1 MQTVSIHEIFEEMS
15 DKFNKTFYYEDILE
29 QLIFASEDDYKKL
42 SEKYGAVF
50 LQNLLSDMEKYFNS
64 KAQNKLKNISNISD
78 KEFEEIQNELKRS
91 INAIVRFRNGAMLNP
106 ISEKL
111 LREGGFIRGTR
122 EFLTKD
128 ILKRRE
134 MFANSLIGVYDAV
147 ESEKEYSKRA
157 ENEKSDIDEVINA
170 LYYNRFENFFK
181 NIEVNEQEE
190 FDKIQFV
197 RMAQILKIVK
207 LIENTIKKDILR
219 EFLTIPDVNL
229 LMIKLEKD
237 ETGYL
242 KECMIRAQIRI
253 KKVIY
258 PETEAENGKYKKYIL
273 GVLEDSGEDMH
284 NKVMMLSEELKNKAK
299 GD

>member
-1 MQTVSIHEIFEEMS
+1 MQTVNIHEIFEEMS
-15 DKFNKTFYYEDILE
+15 DKFNKTFYYESILE

-42 SEKYGAVF
+42 AEKYGVV
-50 LQNLLSDMEKYFNS
+50 LIQNLLSDMEKYFNN
-64 KAQNKLKNISNISD
+64 KAQNKLKNIASISD

-91 INAIVRFRNGAMLNP
+91 VNAIVRFRNGAMLNP
-106 ISEKL
+106 IAEKL

-122 EFLTKD
+122 EFLAKD

-134 MFANSLIGVYDAV
+134 IFANSLIGVYDAV

-157 ENEKSDIDEVINA
+157 ENEKTDIDEVINA

-190 FDKIQFV
+190 FGRVQVV
-197 RMAQILKIVK
+197 RMAQILKMVK
-207 LIENTIKKDILR
+207 LIETTTKKDVFR

-229 LMIKLEKD
+229 LMIRFEKD

-242 KECMIRAQIRI
+242 KDCMVRAQIRI

-258 PETEAENGKYKKYIL
+258 PETEAENGKYEKYIL
-273 GVLEDSGEDMH
+273 GDLSETGEDIN
-284 NKVMMLSEELKNKAK
+284 NKLMMLNEELKNVK
-299 GD
+299 

>member
-1 MQTVSIHEIFEEMS
+1 MQTVNIHEIFEEMS
-15 DKFNKTFYYEDILE
+15 DKFNKTFYYESILE
-29 QLIFASEDDYKKL
+29 QLIFSSEDDYKKL
-42 SEKYGAVF
+42 AEKYGVVL

-64 KAQNKLKNISNISD
+64 KAQNKLKNISSISD

-122 EFLTKD
+122 EFLSKE

-147 ESEKEYSKRA
+147 ESEKEYRKRA
-157 ENEKSDIDEVINA
+157 ENEKADIDEIINA

-190 FDKIQFV
+190 FGRIQVV
-197 RMAQILKIVK
+197 RMAQILKMVK
-207 LIENTIKKDILR
+207 LIESTIKKDILR

-229 LMIKLEKD
+229 LMIRFEKD
-237 ETGYL
+237 ESGYL
-242 KECMIRAQIRI
+242 KDCMVRAQIRI

-258 PETEAENGKYKKYIL
+258 PETEAENGKYEKYIL
-273 GVLEDSGEDMH
+273 GDLKESGEDTY
-284 NKVMMLSEELKNKAK
+284 NKIMMLSEELKNKAK